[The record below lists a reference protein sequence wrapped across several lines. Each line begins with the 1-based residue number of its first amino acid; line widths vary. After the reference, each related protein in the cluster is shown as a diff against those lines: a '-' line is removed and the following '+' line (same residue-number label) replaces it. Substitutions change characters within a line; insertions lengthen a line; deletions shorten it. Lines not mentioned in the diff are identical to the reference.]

1 MPNQVQHLGV
11 IMDGNRRWARKH
23 MFTSV
28 MKGHEKGVDTF
39 IDLCKWCQ
47 EAGIRYLTVY
57 AFSTENWNRS
67 QEEVTSLFKLMGR
80 FFVDEV
86 QTCLDRD
93 IRMVI
98 IGDKTR
104 LAPEDQETV
113 RKTEEITA
121 HCNSLICQVAISY
134 GGRDEIVRAARKYAE
149 DLLLAQK
156 AGKAGGEAA
165 QAGMPDGSTEA
176 AQAGRP
182 DGSREA
188 VRGIPQPQDLTEEIF
203 EKYLDTAGVPD
214 IDLVIRTGGNRRLS
228 NFFPWQTTYAEIW
241 FTDTLWPDFSQK
253 ELKQALDYYEAIQ
266 INKGK

>member
-47 EAGIRYLTVY
+47 EAGIPYLTVY

-67 QEEVTSLFKLMGR
+67 QEEVSSLFKLMER
-80 FFVDEV
+80 FFVNEV
-86 QTCLDRD
+86 ETCLERD

-98 IGDKTR
+98 VGDKSR

-113 RKTEEITA
+113 RKTEEMTA
-121 HCNSLICQVAISY
+121 HCRSLICQVAISY
-134 GGRDEIVRAARKYAE
+134 GGRDEILRAVKKYAA
-149 DLLLAQK
+149 DLLSVYGK
-156 AGKAGGEAA
+156 EAGEEDP
-165 QAGMPDGSTEA
+165 QEDSWLLLPENITE
-176 AQAGRP
+176 
-182 DGSREA
+182 D
-188 VRGIPQPQDLTEEIF
+188 TF
-203 EKYLDTAGVPD
+203 ESYLDTAGVPD
-214 IDLVIRTGGNRRLS
+214 MDLVIRTGGNRRLS
-228 NFFPWQTTYAEIW
+228 NFFPWQTTYSEIW
-241 FTDTLWPDFSQK
+241 FTDVLWPDFSQADLQ
-253 ELKQALDYYEAIQ
+253 EALDYYEKIQ